1 MLRLVF
7 FFFFSLPSSPQQDNL
22 LRMGSTAPI
31 LGTRY
36 WKTAQ
41 AARLSMLSLFAFQ
54 QSMDVILECFWD
66 LNLNGF
72 PKTIGGEE
80 FLIVPYLSNFSA
92 DLMEAWDAAC
102 RPKNGSLCHLK
113 LCMTKDDYNRSDVRN
128 SV

>member
-1 MLRLVF
+1 
-7 FFFFSLPSSPQQDNL
+7 
-22 LRMGSTAPI
+22 
-31 LGTRY
+31 
-36 WKTAQ
+36 
-41 AARLSMLSLFAFQ
+41 MLSLFAFQ

-102 RPKNGSLCHLK
+102 RPKNGTFCHLK
-113 LCMTKDDYNRSDVRN
+113 LCMTRDDYNRSDVRN
-128 SV
+128 SVVMCVCLSYVIPYFDDVNCVRYMLTNC